1 MVREWTVEQLAAKL
15 RAGESVVLLDVRQP
29 EEHRTAALPDSTLI
43 PLGELLARS
52 REVDVPDGSQL
63 VVYCHHGIRSF
74 SAATLLERLGFRD
87 VVSLAG
93 GVDAWSRRIDAGV
106 PRY

>member
-1 MVREWTVEQLAAKL
+1 MVREWTVEELAAKL
-15 RAGESVVLLDVRQP
+15 GGGEPVVLLDVRQS
-29 EEHRTAALPDSTLI
+29 EEHETAALPDSILI
-43 PLGELLARS
+43 PLGELPTRS
-52 REVDVPDGSQL
+52 GEVDVPDGSQL

-93 GVDAWSRRIDAGV
+93 GIDAWSRRVDARV